1 MLRPADST
9 IPSFHEVAAT
19 NVRLA
24 ISKIIDQIEPV
35 VAHNNL
41 YLSYNI
47 YE

>member
-9 IPSFHEVAAT
+9 IPSFDKVAAT
-19 NVRLA
+19 IVRLL
-24 ISKIIDQIEPV
+24 ISNIIDQIEPL

-41 YLSYNI
+41 YLSSDI